1 MLNSIEIYL
10 DYVDNWL
17 TIKAM
22 ADSAYYGSYGLEDEK
37 VLKEFIN
44 NVDNTTRLKE
54 FYNQKV
60 NEIKKSLINEIK
72 KVKDKATKIKLEE
85 ISKFIIEIDKRKSIN
100 SDNLVDLLQ
109 YYSLLE
115 ELKQVK

>member
-37 VLKEFIN
+37 VLKE
-44 NVDNTTRLKE
+44 
-54 FYNQKV
+54 
-60 NEIKKSLINEIK
+60 LINEGRI
-72 KVKDKATKIKLEE
+72 AFNW
-85 ISKFIIEIDKRKSIN
+85 KFHIGTFKHI
-100 SDNLVDLLQ
+100 
-109 YYSLLE
+109 
-115 ELKQVK
+115 